1 MALGNIAV
9 VLGSG
14 YLSTILTGGDAKKVP
29 IIGDTLANFV
39 KNTGK
44 AGKHDGSD
52 QLASQLDSIREEIQ
66 RAARHRNEN
75 VTVISDTSGSGSYTI
90 TAIVVAGLIGYAYVR
105 WKGWKIS
112 DMMWV
117 TKHGLA
123 DACDVVGK
131 QLDDVSNTV
140 QVTKKHLAGRIDRVD
155 ANLDETQ
162 EIIEG
167 TRDEVA
173 VIHVDL
179 SAFQKE
185 LQEVSRTVEIWG
197 SRLSGIEDTQDRTVR
212 ATEALVGFSQQL
224 EHGGQNSNIR
234 QVSSFLPAL
243 GSSNSEK
250 NINKMLAPSPLVSLQ
265 TVTSVAEPSEDE
277 SQENH
282 KVLPSSEGSM
292 GWKLPGLGLSFL
304 RSSSN
309 V

>member
-1 MALGNIAV
+1 MALANIAV

-29 IIGDTLANFV
+29 IIGDTLAHFV
-39 KNTGK
+39 KNN
-44 AGKHDGSD
+44 GKHGRDGSSD
-52 QLASQLDSIREEIQ
+52 QLASQLDSIRDEIQ
-66 RAARHRNEN
+66 RAVRRRDEN
-75 VTVISDTSGSGSYTI
+75 VTVISDTSGSGSYTMS
-90 TAIVVAGLIGYAYVR
+90 AIVVAGLIGYAYVR

-117 TKHGLA
+117 TKRGLA

-131 QLDDVSNTV
+131 QLDGVSNTV
-140 QVTKKHLAGRIDRVD
+140 QVTKKHLSGRIDRVD

-224 EHGGQNSNIR
+224 EHGQNPNIR

-243 GSSNSEK
+243 GSSSEQK
-250 NINKMLAPSPLVSLQ
+250 IKILPQSPLVSLQ
-265 TVTSVAEPSEDE
+265 TVASVAEPSEDE
-277 SQENH
+277 SQDNH
-282 KVLPSSEGSM
+282 KALPSSEGSM
-292 GWKLPGLGLSFL
+292 RWKLPGLGLSFL
-304 RSSSN
+304 RSSSD

>member
-1 MALGNIAV
+1 MVLGNIAV

-29 IIGDTLANFV
+29 IIGDALANFV

-44 AGKHDGSD
+44 HGKADGND
-52 QLASQLDSIREEIQ
+52 LLTSQITSIREELQ
-66 RAARHRNEN
+66 QAMSRRHEN
-75 VTVISDTSGSGSYTI
+75 NVMVVSDTSGSGSYTVI
-90 TAIVVAGLIGYAYVR
+90 AIVVAGLLGYAYIR

-112 DMMWV
+112 DLMWV
-117 TKHGLA
+117 TKGGLA

-131 QLDDVSNTV
+131 QLDEVSNTV
-140 QVTKKHLAGRIDRVD
+140 HVTKKHLAGRIDRVD

-167 TRDEVA
+167 TKDEVA

-179 SAFQKE
+179 STFQKE

-224 EHGGQNSNIR
+224 EHGAQDPNIC

-243 GSSNSEK
+243 GSSPEK
-250 NINKMLAPSPLVSLQ
+250 NIKMLPPSPLVSFQ
-265 TVTSVAEPSEDE
+265 KAASVAEPSKDG
-277 SQENH
+277 SQENR

-292 GWKLPGLGLSFL
+292 RWKLPGLGLGFL
-304 RSSSN
+304 RSSSD

>member
-29 IIGDTLANFV
+29 IIGDTLAHFV

-44 AGKHDGSD
+44 HDSND
-52 QLASQLDSIREEIQ
+52 QLASQLNSIKEEVQ
-66 RAARHRNEN
+66 RVVRRRDEN

-90 TAIVVAGLIGYAYVR
+90 TAIVVAGLIGYTYIR

-117 TKHGLA
+117 TKRGLA

-131 QLDDVSNTV
+131 QLDGVSNTV
-140 QVTKKHLAGRIDRVD
+140 QVTKKHLSGRIDRVD

-224 EHGGQNSNIR
+224 EHSGQNPNIR

-243 GSSNSEK
+243 GSSSEQK
-250 NINKMLAPSPLVSLQ
+250 IKILPQSPLVSLQ
-265 TVTSVAEPSEDE
+265 TVASVAEPSEDE

-282 KVLPSSEGSM
+282 KVLPSSDGSM
-292 GWKLPGLGLSFL
+292 RWKLPGLGLSFL
-304 RSSSN
+304 RSSSD